1 MVMLVGLLA
10 SCTSG
15 DLEAGNSPSVAD
27 TNSAAYEA
35 GRRSAQMELERFGR
49 PPETDE
55 CATAFEMLVSEGT
68 DEVSDR
74 TDWVAGC
81 LEVRL

>member
-1 MVMLVGLLA
+1 MGVGLLT

-15 DLEAGNSPSVAD
+15 EEQSSDPRSG
-27 TNSAAYEA
+27 AYEA
-35 GRRSAQMELERFGR
+35 GRRSAQAELERFGR

-55 CATAFEMLVSEGT
+55 CATAFENQVTLGLE
-68 DEVSDR
+68 EASDR

-81 LEVRL
+81 LHVQL